1 MSPGNVISSES
12 SCTTALFKVDR
23 VRAALEG
30 AEGGEGEAGAA
41 HASVERAAGALDRA
55 LIEFN
60 EAEEALSEAAARFDV
75 EPGRLNEVE
84 ERLFALRAAA
94 RKHHVDVDELAELR
108 DRLASR
114 LDMIEHADDRL
125 KEAEG
130 ALKAAEADYGRAA
143 KALTAK
149 RKSAG
154 DTLAGAVEAL

>member
-1 MSPGNVISSES
+1 M
-12 SCTTALFKVDR
+12 
-23 VRAALEG
+23 
-30 AEGGEGEAGAA
+30 
-41 HASVERAAGALDRA
+41 
-55 LIEFN
+55 
-60 EAEEALSEAAARFDV
+60 
-75 EPGRLNEVE
+75 E

-154 DTLAGAVEAL
+154 DTLAGAVEAELAPLKMDKARFRVRVETDEDKPGASAGTRSPLKSPPIPARRSDRSTRSPRAASSRALRWR